1 MSQKTCRISTY
12 LFSFRVKGLKIERCK
27 GTFLF
32 STLTTEA
39 VTQKFCNMQKQLFV
53 LTALFMSSAL
63 CAQQDTS
70 FLQEVVV
77 TANKYEKKQS
87 ETAKVVSVINREQL
101 RQSGGRSI
109 GELLNQVAGVTVPGA
124 NNNLGS
130 NQTISIRGASA
141 GNVLILLDG
150 IPVNDPSVISNYFDI
165 NLLSIDQIERIEIL
179 KGGHSTLY
187 GSDAVAGVVNI
198 ISRKVAAQ
206 SSKPSINASIAG
218 GSFNTLRSSAGISG
232 RMNKLTYLT
241 QFSTIRARGF
251 SAAADT
257 LGTLDFDK
265 DQYQQSTAR
274 AQVGYKT
281 GAHSILT
288 AGILNSRYKTD
299 LDAAAFE
306 DEKDFVATNSN
317 RQVNASWKRN
327 KAAQTLSVS
336 YQYNWVERNYLDDSS
351 YISNTFATFSKSNY
365 IGRTHFAEINA
376 SKLLS
381 NWELLAGIDFRHNS
395 TTQDYYSIGTWG
407 PYTSPTLNAWMAQ
420 LSGFGSALYKKN
432 NLSVEMGG
440 RINQH
445 SEYGNNATFTFNPA
459 YRFSQQVRVFGN
471 VYSAFKTPTLYQL
484 FDPYSGND
492 SLTPEKGLIQEL
504 GFDFT
509 ASRNLRGRL
518 VAFNRNSKQ
527 TIIYT
532 YDPTSF
538 AGGYLN
544 VSKQQDQ
551 GFETELRWS
560 NGAFTLS
567 GNYTFTTGKTT
578 SPYDGTGAPIG
589 KDSSYNNLYRIPK
602 HAFNW
607 RGSYV
612 KNNWV
617 FHLTGR
623 MASAR
628 EEFIYGAAPL
638 TMPGYATLDLYGE
651 YQFKHSG
658 LRAFADLRNLTNT
671 RYEEIRGYTTRGF
684 NVLVG
689 ILIGR

>member
-1 MSQKTCRISTY
+1 
-12 LFSFRVKGLKIERCK
+12 
-27 GTFLF
+27 
-32 STLTTEA
+32 
-39 VTQKFCNMQKQLFV
+39 MQKQLFV

-87 ETAKVVSVINREQL
+87 QTAKVVSVINREQL

-150 IPVNDPSVISNYFDI
+150 VPVNDPSVISNYFDI

-179 KGGHSTLY
+179 KGGQSTLY

-198 ISRKVAAQ
+198 ISRKITSQ
-206 SSKPSINASIAG
+206 STKPTINASVAG
-218 GSFNTLRSSAGISG
+218 GSFNTLRSSAGLTG
-232 RMNKLTYLT
+232 RLDKLTYLT
-241 QFSTIRARGF
+241 QFSTIQSRGF

-257 LGTLDFDK
+257 LGTRDFDK
-265 DQYQQSTAR
+265 DKYEQNTAR
-274 AQVGYKT
+274 AQVGYKASANST
-281 GAHSILT
+281 LS
-288 AGILNSRYKTD
+288 AGVLYSRYKTD

-306 DEKDFVATNSN
+306 DEKDFVATNTN
-317 RQVNASWKRN
+317 KQVNASWKKN
-327 KAAQTLSVS
+327 NATGALNLL
-336 YQYNWVERNYLDDSS
+336 YQYNWVERDYLDDSS
-351 YISNTFATFSKSNY
+351 YVSNIFATFSKSNY
-365 IGRTHFAEINA
+365 IGRTHYAEINA
-376 SKLLS
+376 SKIFS
-381 NWELLAGIDFRHNS
+381 NWELLLGIDFRHNS
-395 TTQDYYSIGTWG
+395 TTQDYYSTGAWG
-407 PYTSPTLNAWMAQ
+407 PYTSPTLKAWMAQ
-420 LSGFGSALYKKN
+420 LSGFASAVYKKN
-432 NLSVEMGG
+432 DLTVELGG
-440 RINQH
+440 RVNKH

-459 YRFSQQVRVFGN
+459 YRLSKQVRVFGN
-471 VYSAFKTPTLYQL
+471 IYSAFKTPTLYQL

-504 GFDFT
+504 GIDFT
-509 ASRNLRGRL
+509 TSRNLRGRV
-518 VAFNRNSKQ
+518 VAFNRSSKQ

-544 VSKQQDQ
+544 ASSQKDY
-551 GFETELRWS
+551 GFETELRWTKKEFS
-560 NGAFTLS
+560 FSANYAFT
-567 GNYTFTTGKTT
+567 NGKTT
-578 SPYDGTGAPIG
+578 SRYDGTGAPIG

-602 HAFNW
+602 HALNW
-607 RGSYV
+607 RGSYA

-617 FHLTGR
+617 FHLSGR
-623 MASAR
+623 VSSAR
-628 EEFIYGAAPL
+628 EEFVYGAAPL
-638 TMPGYATLDLYGE
+638 SMPGYATIDLYGE
-651 YQFKHSG
+651 YQFSKKG
-658 LRAFADLRNLTNT
+658 LRVFADLRNLTNT

-689 ILIGR
+689 ILVGR

>member
-1 MSQKTCRISTY
+1 
-12 LFSFRVKGLKIERCK
+12 
-27 GTFLF
+27 
-32 STLTTEA
+32 
-39 VTQKFCNMQKQLFV
+39 MQKQLFV

-150 IPVNDPSVISNYFDI
+150 VPVNNPSVISNYFDI

-179 KGGHSTLY
+179 KGGQSTLY

-198 ISRKVAAQ
+198 ISRKITSQ
-206 SSKPSINASIAG
+206 STKPTINASVAG
-218 GSFNTLRSSAGISG
+218 GSFNTLRSSAGLTG
-232 RMNKLTYLT
+232 RLDKLTYLT
-241 QFSTIRARGF
+241 QFSTIQSRGF

-257 LGTLDFDK
+257 LGTRDFDK
-265 DQYQQSTAR
+265 DKYEQNTAR

-281 GAHSILT
+281 SANSILS
-288 AGILNSRYKTD
+288 AGFLYSRYKTD

-306 DEKDFVATNSN
+306 DEKDFVATNTN
-317 RQVNASWKRN
+317 KQVNASWKKN
-327 KAAQTLSVS
+327 TATGAFNLL
-336 YQYNWVERNYLDDSS
+336 YQYNWVERDYLDDSA
-351 YISNTFATFSKSNY
+351 YVRNIFATFSKSNY

-376 SKLLS
+376 SKMFS

-395 TTQDYYSIGTWG
+395 TTQDYYSTGAWG
-407 PYTSPTLNAWMAQ
+407 PYTSPTLKAWMAQ
-420 LSGFGSALYKKN
+420 LSGFGSAVYKKN
-432 NLSVEMGG
+432 DLTVELGG
-440 RINQH
+440 RINKH

-459 YRFSQQVRVFGN
+459 YRLSKEVRAFAN
-471 VYSAFKTPTLYQL
+471 IYSAFKTPTLYQL

-504 GFDFT
+504 GIDFT
-509 ASRNLRGRL
+509 TSRNLRGRV
-518 VAFNRNSKQ
+518 VAFNRSSKQ

-544 VSKQQDQ
+544 ASNQKDY
-551 GFETELRWS
+551 GFETELRWTKKEFS
-560 NGAFTLS
+560 FSANYAFT
-567 GNYTFTTGKTT
+567 NGKTT
-578 SPYDGTGAPIG
+578 SRYDGTGAPIG

-602 HAFNW
+602 HALNW
-607 RGSYV
+607 RGSYA

-617 FHLTGR
+617 FHLSGR
-623 MASAR
+623 IASAR

-638 TMPGYATLDLYGE
+638 SMPSYATIDLYGE
-651 YQFKHSG
+651 YQFTKKG
-658 LRAFADLRNLTNT
+658 LRVFADLRNLTNT

-689 ILIGR
+689 ILVGR

>member
-1 MSQKTCRISTY
+1 
-12 LFSFRVKGLKIERCK
+12 
-27 GTFLF
+27 
-32 STLTTEA
+32 
-39 VTQKFCNMQKQLFV
+39 MQKQLFV

-70 FLQEVVV
+70 FLKEVIV

-150 IPVNDPSVISNYFDI
+150 VPVNDPSVISNYFDI

-198 ISRKVAAQ
+198 ISKKASGQ
-206 SSKPSINASIAG
+206 SNKPSANASLSG
-218 GSFNTLRSSAGISG
+218 GSFNTNRGSIGING
-232 RMNKLTYLT
+232 RYNKLSYLT
-241 QFSTIRARGF
+241 QFSAIRARGF

-257 LGTLDFDK
+257 LGTRDFDK
-265 DQYQQSTAR
+265 DKYEQNTAR
-274 AQVGYKT
+274 VQVGYKT
-281 GAHSILT
+281 SANSTLS
-288 AGILNSRYKTD
+288 AGVLYSRYKTD

-306 DEKDFVATNSN
+306 DEKDFVATNTN
-317 RQVNASWKRN
+317 RQFNVNWKKN
-327 KAAQTLSVS
+327 IATGALNLL
-336 YQYNWVERNYLDDSS
+336 YQYNWVKRNYLDDSS
-351 YISNTFATFSKSNY
+351 YVSNIFATFSKSNY
-365 IGRTHFAEINA
+365 IGRTHFAEINV
-376 SKLLS
+376 SKIVA

-395 TTQDYYSIGTWG
+395 TTQDYYSTGAWG
-407 PYTSPTLNAWMAQ
+407 PYTSPTLSAWMAQ
-420 LSGFGSALYKKN
+420 LSGFGSAVYKKN
-432 NLSVEMGG
+432 DLTLELGA
-440 RINQH
+440 RINKH
-445 SEYGNNATFTFNPA
+445 NEYGNNATFTINPA
-459 YRFSQQVRVFGN
+459 YRLSNEVRAFAN

-492 SLTPEKGLIQEL
+492 SLTPEKGLIQEVGL
-504 GFDFT
+504 DFNP
-509 ASRNLRGRL
+509 SKNVRGRV
-518 VAFNRNSKQ
+518 VAFNRSSKQ

-538 AGGYLN
+538 AGVYLN
-544 VSKQQDQ
+544 ASRQNDY
-551 GFETELRWS
+551 GFETEFRWTKKAFS
-560 NGAFTLS
+560 LSANYAFT
-567 GNYTFTTGKTT
+567 NGKTT
-578 SPYDGTGAPIG
+578 SRYDGTGTPIG
-589 KDSSYNNLYRIPK
+589 KDSSYFNLYRIPK
-602 HAFNW
+602 HAINW
-607 RGSYV
+607 RGSYT
-612 KNNWV
+612 KNKWV
-617 FHLTGR
+617 VQLSGR

-628 EEFIYGAAPL
+628 EEFVYGATPL
-638 TMPGYATLDLYGE
+638 SMPGYTTFDLYGQ
-651 YQFKHSG
+651 YQLNKSG
-658 LRAFADLRNLTNT
+658 LRAFVDLRNLTNT

-689 ILIGR
+689 ILYGR

>member
-1 MSQKTCRISTY
+1 
-12 LFSFRVKGLKIERCK
+12 
-27 GTFLF
+27 
-32 STLTTEA
+32 
-39 VTQKFCNMQKQLFV
+39 MQKQLFV

-150 IPVNDPSVISNYFDI
+150 VPVNNPSVISNYFDI

-179 KGGHSTLY
+179 KGGQSTLY

-198 ISRKVAAQ
+198 ISRKITSQ
-206 SSKPSINASIAG
+206 STKPTINASVAG
-218 GSFNTLRSSAGISG
+218 GSFNTLRSSAGLTG
-232 RMNKLTYLT
+232 RLDKLTYLT
-241 QFSTIRARGF
+241 QFSTIQSRGF

-257 LGTLDFDK
+257 LGTRDFDK
-265 DQYQQSTAR
+265 DKYEQNTAR

-281 GAHSILT
+281 SANSILS
-288 AGILNSRYKTD
+288 AGFLYSRYKTD

-306 DEKDFVATNSN
+306 DEKDFVATNTN
-317 RQVNASWKRN
+317 KQVNASWKKN
-327 KAAQTLSVS
+327 TATSAFNLL
-336 YQYNWVERNYLDDSS
+336 YQYNWVGRDYLDDSA
-351 YISNTFATFSKSNY
+351 YASNIYATFSKSNY
-365 IGRTHFAEINA
+365 IGRTHYAEINA
-376 SKLLS
+376 SKIFS
-381 NWELLAGIDFRHNS
+381 NLELLAGFDFRHNS
-395 TTQDYYSIGTWG
+395 TTQDYYSTGAWG
-407 PYTSPTLNAWMAQ
+407 PYTSPTLKAWMAQ
-420 LSGFGSALYKKN
+420 LSGFGSAVYKKN
-432 NLSVEMGG
+432 DLTVELGG
-440 RINQH
+440 RINKH

-459 YRFSQQVRVFGN
+459 YRLSNKVRAFGN
-471 VYSAFKTPTLYQL
+471 IYSAFKTPTLYQL

-504 GFDFT
+504 GIDFT
-509 ASRNLRGRL
+509 TSRNLRGRV
-518 VAFNRNSKQ
+518 VAFNRSSKQ

-544 VSKQQDQ
+544 ASNQKDY
-551 GFETELRWS
+551 GFETELRWIKKEFS
-560 NGAFTLS
+560 FSA
-567 GNYTFTTGKTT
+567 NYAYTNGKTT
-578 SPYDGTGAPIG
+578 SRYDGTGATIG

-602 HAFNW
+602 HALNW
-607 RGSYV
+607 RGSYA

-617 FHLTGR
+617 FHLSGR
-623 MASAR
+623 IASAR

-638 TMPGYATLDLYGE
+638 SMPSYATIDLYGE
-651 YQFKHSG
+651 YQFTKKG
-658 LRAFADLRNLTNT
+658 LRVFADLRNLTNT

-689 ILIGR
+689 ILVGR

>member
-1 MSQKTCRISTY
+1 
-12 LFSFRVKGLKIERCK
+12 
-27 GTFLF
+27 
-32 STLTTEA
+32 
-39 VTQKFCNMQKQLFV
+39 MQKQLFV

-87 ETAKVVSVINREQL
+87 QTAKVVSVINREQL

-150 IPVNDPSVISNYFDI
+150 VPVNDPSVISNYFDI

-179 KGGHSTLY
+179 KGGQSTLY

-198 ISRKVAAQ
+198 ISRKITSQ
-206 SSKPSINASIAG
+206 STKPTINASVAG
-218 GSFNTLRSSAGISG
+218 GSFNTLRSSAGLTG
-232 RMNKLTYLT
+232 RLDKLTYLT
-241 QFSTIRARGF
+241 QFSTIQSRGF

-257 LGTLDFDK
+257 LGTRDFDK
-265 DQYQQSTAR
+265 DKYEQNTAR
-274 AQVGYKT
+274 AQVGYKASANST
-281 GAHSILT
+281 LS
-288 AGILNSRYKTD
+288 AGVLYSRYKTD

-306 DEKDFVATNSN
+306 DEKDFVATNTN
-317 RQVNASWKRN
+317 KQVNASWKKN
-327 KAAQTLSVS
+327 NATGALNLL
-336 YQYNWVERNYLDDSS
+336 YQYNWVERDYLDDSS
-351 YISNTFATFSKSNY
+351 YVSNIFATFSKSNY
-365 IGRTHFAEINA
+365 IGRTHYAEINA
-376 SKLLS
+376 SKIFS
-381 NWELLAGIDFRHNS
+381 NWELLLGIDFRHNS
-395 TTQDYYSIGTWG
+395 TTQDYYSTGAWG
-407 PYTSPTLNAWMAQ
+407 PYTSPTLKAWMAQ
-420 LSGFGSALYKKN
+420 LSGFASAVYKKN
-432 NLSVEMGG
+432 DLTVELGG
-440 RINQH
+440 RVNKH

-459 YRFSQQVRVFGN
+459 YRLSKQVRVFGN
-471 VYSAFKTPTLYQL
+471 IYSAFKTPTLYQL

-504 GFDFT
+504 GIDFT
-509 ASRNLRGRL
+509 TSRNLRGRV
-518 VAFNRNSKQ
+518 VAFNRSSKQ

-544 VSKQQDQ
+544 ASSQKDY
-551 GFETELRWS
+551 GFETELRWTKKEFS
-560 NGAFTLS
+560 FSANYAFT
-567 GNYTFTTGKTT
+567 NGKTT
-578 SPYDGTGAPIG
+578 SRYDGTGAPIG

-602 HAFNW
+602 HALNW
-607 RGSYV
+607 RGSYA

-617 FHLTGR
+617 FHLSGR
-623 MASAR
+623 VASAR
-628 EEFIYGAAPL
+628 EEFVYGAAPL
-638 TMPGYATLDLYGE
+638 SMPGYATIDLYGE
-651 YQFKHSG
+651 YQFSKKG
-658 LRAFADLRNLTNT
+658 LRVFADLRNLTNT

-689 ILIGR
+689 ILVGR

>member
-1 MSQKTCRISTY
+1 
-12 LFSFRVKGLKIERCK
+12 
-27 GTFLF
+27 
-32 STLTTEA
+32 
-39 VTQKFCNMQKQLFV
+39 MQKQLFV
-53 LTALFMSSAL
+53 LTALFMSSAV

-150 IPVNDPSVISNYFDI
+150 VPVNDPSVISNYFDI

-179 KGGHSTLY
+179 KGGQSTLY

-198 ISRKVAAQ
+198 ISRKITSQ
-206 SSKPSINASIAG
+206 STKPTINASVAG
-218 GSFNTLRSSAGISG
+218 GSFNTLRSSAGLTG
-232 RMNKLTYLT
+232 RLDKLTYLT
-241 QFSTIRARGF
+241 QFSTIQSRGF

-257 LGTLDFDK
+257 LGTRDFDK
-265 DQYQQSTAR
+265 DKYEQNTAR
-274 AQVGYKT
+274 AQVGYKASANST
-281 GAHSILT
+281 LS
-288 AGILNSRYKTD
+288 AGVLYSRYKTD

-306 DEKDFVATNSN
+306 DEKDFVATNTN
-317 RQVNASWKRN
+317 KQVNASWKKN
-327 KAAQTLSVS
+327 NATGALNLL
-336 YQYNWVERNYLDDSS
+336 YQYNWVERDYLDDSS
-351 YISNTFATFSKSNY
+351 YVSNIFATFSKSNY
-365 IGRTHFAEINA
+365 IGRTHYAEINA
-376 SKLLS
+376 SKIFS
-381 NWELLAGIDFRHNS
+381 NWELLLGIDFRHNS
-395 TTQDYYSIGTWG
+395 TTQDYYSTGAWG
-407 PYTSPTLNAWMAQ
+407 PYTSPTLKAWMAQ
-420 LSGFGSALYKKN
+420 LSGFASAVYKKN
-432 NLSVEMGG
+432 DLTVELGG
-440 RINQH
+440 RVNKH

-459 YRFSQQVRVFGN
+459 YRLSKQVRVFGN
-471 VYSAFKTPTLYQL
+471 IYSAFKTPTLYQL

-504 GFDFT
+504 GIDFT
-509 ASRNLRGRL
+509 TSRNLRGRV
-518 VAFNRNSKQ
+518 VAFNRSSKQ

-544 VSKQQDQ
+544 ASNQKDY
-551 GFETELRWS
+551 GFETELRWTKKEFS
-560 NGAFTLS
+560 FSANYAFT
-567 GNYTFTTGKTT
+567 NGKTT
-578 SPYDGTGAPIG
+578 SRYDGTGAPIG

-602 HAFNW
+602 HALNW
-607 RGSYV
+607 RGSYA

-617 FHLTGR
+617 FHLSGR
-623 MASAR
+623 VASAR
-628 EEFIYGAAPL
+628 EEFVYGAAPL
-638 TMPGYATLDLYGE
+638 SMPGYATIDLYGE
-651 YQFKHSG
+651 YQFSKKG
-658 LRAFADLRNLTNT
+658 LRVFADLRNLTNT

-689 ILIGR
+689 ILVGR

>member
-1 MSQKTCRISTY
+1 
-12 LFSFRVKGLKIERCK
+12 
-27 GTFLF
+27 
-32 STLTTEA
+32 
-39 VTQKFCNMQKQLFV
+39 MQKQLFV

-87 ETAKVVSVINREQL
+87 QTAKVVSVINREQL

-150 IPVNDPSVISNYFDI
+150 VPVNDPSVISNYFDI

-179 KGGHSTLY
+179 KGGQSTLY

-198 ISRKVAAQ
+198 ISRKITSQ
-206 SSKPSINASIAG
+206 STKPTINASVAG
-218 GSFNTLRSSAGISG
+218 GSFNTLRSSAGLTG
-232 RMNKLTYLT
+232 RLDKLTYLT
-241 QFSTIRARGF
+241 QFSTIQSRGF

-257 LGTLDFDK
+257 LGTRDFDK
-265 DQYQQSTAR
+265 DKYEQNTAR
-274 AQVGYKT
+274 AQVGYKASANST
-281 GAHSILT
+281 LS
-288 AGILNSRYKTD
+288 AGVLYSRYKTD

-306 DEKDFVATNSN
+306 DEKDFVATNTN
-317 RQVNASWKRN
+317 KQVNASWKKN
-327 KAAQTLSVS
+327 NATGALNLL
-336 YQYNWVERNYLDDSS
+336 YQYNWVERDYLDGSA
-351 YISNTFATFSKSNY
+351 YVSNIFATFSKSNY
-365 IGRTHFAEINA
+365 IGRTHYAEINA
-376 SKLLS
+376 SKIFS
-381 NWELLAGIDFRHNS
+381 NWELLLGIDFRHNS
-395 TTQDYYSIGTWG
+395 TTQDYYSTGAWG
-407 PYTSPTLNAWMAQ
+407 PYTSPTLKAWMAQ
-420 LSGFGSALYKKN
+420 LSGFASAVYKKN
-432 NLSVEMGG
+432 DLTVELGG
-440 RINQH
+440 RVNKH

-459 YRFSQQVRVFGN
+459 YRLSKQVRVFGN
-471 VYSAFKTPTLYQL
+471 IYSAFKTPTLYQL

-504 GFDFT
+504 GIDFT
-509 ASRNLRGRL
+509 TSRNLRGRV
-518 VAFNRNSKQ
+518 VAFNRSSKQ

-544 VSKQQDQ
+544 ASSQKDY
-551 GFETELRWS
+551 GFETELRWTKKEFS
-560 NGAFTLS
+560 FSANYAFT
-567 GNYTFTTGKTT
+567 NGKTT
-578 SPYDGTGAPIG
+578 SRYDGTGAPIG

-602 HAFNW
+602 HALNW
-607 RGSYV
+607 RGSYA

-617 FHLTGR
+617 FHLSGR
-623 MASAR
+623 AASAR
-628 EEFIYGAAPL
+628 EEFVYGAAPL
-638 TMPGYATLDLYGE
+638 SMPGYATIDLYGE
-651 YQFKHSG
+651 YQFTKQG
-658 LRAFADLRNLTNT
+658 LRVFADLRNLTNT

-689 ILIGR
+689 ILVGR

>member
-1 MSQKTCRISTY
+1 MSQKTCRIITY

-39 VTQKFCNMQKQLFV
+39 VTQKFCTMQKQLFV

-109 GELLNQVAGVTVPGA
+109 GELLNQIAGVTVPGS

-198 ISRKVAAQ
+198 ISRKVAAL

-232 RMNKLTYLT
+232 RMNKLTYIT
-241 QFSTIRARGF
+241 QFSTILARGF

-306 DEKDFVATNSN
+306 DEEDFVATNSN
-317 RQVNASWKRN
+317 RQVNASWKKN
-327 KAAQTLSVS
+327 KAGQTLSVS

-351 YISNTFATFSKSNY
+351 YVSNIFATFSKSNY

-381 NWELLAGIDFRHNS
+381 NWELFAGIDFRHNS
-395 TTQDYYSIGTWG
+395 TTQDYYSTGAWG

-420 LSGFGSALYKKN
+420 LSGFGSAVYKKN
-432 NLSVEMGG
+432 NFSVEMGG

-560 NGAFTLS
+560 KGAFTLS
-567 GNYTFTTGKTT
+567 GNYTFTTSKTT

-623 MASAR
+623 VATAR

-638 TMPGYATLDLYGE
+638 TMPGYVTLDLYGE

>member
-1 MSQKTCRISTY
+1 
-12 LFSFRVKGLKIERCK
+12 
-27 GTFLF
+27 
-32 STLTTEA
+32 
-39 VTQKFCNMQKQLFV
+39 MQKQLFV

-87 ETAKVVSVINREQL
+87 QTAKVVSVINREQL

-150 IPVNDPSVISNYFDI
+150 VPVNDPSVISNYFDI

-179 KGGHSTLY
+179 KGGQSTLY

-198 ISRKVAAQ
+198 ISRKINSQ
-206 SSKPSINASIAG
+206 STKPTINASVAG
-218 GSFNTLRSSAGISG
+218 GSFNTLRSSAGLTG
-232 RMNKLTYLT
+232 RLDKLTYLT
-241 QFSTIRARGF
+241 QFSTIQSRGF

-257 LGTLDFDK
+257 LGTRDFDK
-265 DQYQQSTAR
+265 DKYEQNTAR

-281 GAHSILT
+281 SANSTLS
-288 AGILNSRYKTD
+288 AGVLYSRYKTD

-306 DEKDFVATNSN
+306 DEKDFVATNIN
-317 RQVNASWKRN
+317 KQVNASWKKN
-327 KAAQTLSVS
+327 TATGALNLL
-336 YQYNWVERNYLDDSS
+336 YQYNWVKRDYLDDSA
-351 YISNTFATFSKSNY
+351 YVSNIFATFSKSNY
-365 IGRTHFAEINA
+365 IGRTHYAEINA
-376 SKLLS
+376 SKIFS
-381 NWELLAGIDFRHNS
+381 NLELLAGIDFRHNS
-395 TTQDYYSIGTWG
+395 TIQDYYSTGAWG
-407 PYTSPTLNAWMAQ
+407 PYTSPTLKAWMAQ
-420 LSGFGSALYKKN
+420 LSSFGSAAYKKN
-432 NLSVEMGG
+432 DLTVELGG
-440 RINQH
+440 RINKH

-459 YRFSQQVRVFGN
+459 YRLSKEVRAFGN
-471 VYSAFKTPTLYQL
+471 IYSAFKTPTLYQL

-504 GFDFT
+504 GIDFT
-509 ASRNLRGRL
+509 TSRNLRGRV
-518 VAFNRNSKQ
+518 VAFNRSSKQ

-544 VSKQQDQ
+544 ASNQKDY
-551 GFETELRWS
+551 GFETELRWTKKEFS
-560 NGAFTLS
+560 FSANYAFT
-567 GNYTFTTGKTT
+567 NGKTT
-578 SPYDGTGAPIG
+578 SRYDGTGAPIG
-589 KDSSYNNLYRIPK
+589 KDSSYNNLYRISK
-602 HAFNW
+602 HALNW
-607 RGSYV
+607 RGSYA

-617 FHLTGR
+617 FHLSGR
-623 MASAR
+623 IASAR
-628 EEFIYGAAPL
+628 EEFVYGAAPL
-638 TMPGYATLDLYGE
+638 SMPGYATIDLYGE
-651 YQFKHSG
+651 YQFSKKG
-658 LRAFADLRNLTNT
+658 LRVFADLRNLTNT

-689 ILIGR
+689 ILVGR